1 MGDLLNTRKL
11 AYEFFGSAILLI
23 AVVGSSFMAMQL
35 TEDRALSLLINAAV
49 TAAALGII
57 IKVGAP
63 ISGAHYNPVV
73 TLASALLKKSSF
85 FDSLTYF
92 VAQILGALAGVITAN
107 AMFSSNLLAS
117 SSISRSGAGVMI
129 GEIVAT
135 TGLVYLALASNEKSA
150 WKLIPLWIFA
160 AYFFTSSTSFANP
173 AVTLSRV
180 FTDAPAG
187 IQVASVGP
195 FIVAQIVGALIALIF
210 RKAERKYE

>member
-1 MGDLLNTRKL
+1 
-11 AYEFFGSAILLI
+11 
-23 AVVGSSFMAMQL
+23 MAAQL

-73 TLASALLKKSSF
+73 TLASLLLKKSSIY
-85 FDSLTYF
+85 DSVTYF
-92 VAQILGALAGVITAN
+92 VAQILGALVGVITAN
-107 AMFSSNLLAS
+107 AMFSSDLLAS
-117 SSISRSGAGVMI
+117 SSISRSGTAVMI

-135 TGLVYLALASNEKSA
+135 TGLVYLALSANEKSA

-180 FTDAPAG
+180 LTESPAG
-187 IQVASVGP
+187 IEIASVGP
-195 FIVAQIVGALIALIF
+195 FVVAQLFGALIALILK
-210 RKAERKYE
+210 KAERKYE